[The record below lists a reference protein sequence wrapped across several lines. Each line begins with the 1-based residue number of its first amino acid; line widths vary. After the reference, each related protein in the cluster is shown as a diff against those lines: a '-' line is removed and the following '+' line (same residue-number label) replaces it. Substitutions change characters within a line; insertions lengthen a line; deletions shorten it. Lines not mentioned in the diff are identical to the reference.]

1 MSIEDKK
8 VYTEKIDYPLQ
19 TLVQSVID
27 GDIVTDP
34 DYQRDYVYDDKKAS
48 KIIESVI
55 LGIPIPTV
63 YLCQEADETLSVID
77 GQQRIT
83 SIYRYM
89 TNLFALK
96 GLNEL
101 PELNGKKYKDLERTI
116 QIKLKQSTL
125 TGIKIL
131 KESQELKY
139 EIFARLNQGAVS
151 LNPQELRNCIYR
163 GTFNNLL
170 EELAKNKLLPSL
182 FNEVD
187 NRKSYQ
193 ENILRFFALRDYNNY
208 SSSIK
213 ITMNKFMEE
222 HRNDEENKILEAKKR
237 FNSVIEIIKQV
248 LGDTAF
254 HAVDRTKGVLIDKFS
269 GSVYDSIIVPFSFY
283 DPHDL
288 MMNADKIRDAINDL
302 KKNNETYKD
311 YTYAATGSKD
321 RVKGRIMLVDSLLN
335 KIIGSYGK
343 TSNSNRFFSF
353 DIKKELFHPGYICS
367 YCKNEILDINDA
379 EVDHIIPF
387 SKGGTTSIDNAQ
399 LLHRHCNRE
408 KNASLDNIED
418 ESE

>member
-1 MSIEDKK
+1 MLLGVIIMSIEDKK

-131 KESQELKY
+131 KESQELKC

-208 SSSIK
+208 SS
-213 ITMNKFMEE
+213 
-222 HRNDEENKILEAKKR
+222 
-237 FNSVIEIIKQV
+237 
-248 LGDTAF
+248 
-254 HAVDRTKGVLIDKFS
+254 
-269 GSVYDSIIVPFSFY
+269 
-283 DPHDL
+283 
-288 MMNADKIRDAINDL
+288 
-302 KKNNETYKD
+302 
-311 YTYAATGSKD
+311 
-321 RVKGRIMLVDSLLN
+321 
-335 KIIGSYGK
+335 
-343 TSNSNRFFSF
+343 
-353 DIKKELFHPGYICS
+353 
-367 YCKNEILDINDA
+367 
-379 EVDHIIPF
+379 
-387 SKGGTTSIDNAQ
+387 
-399 LLHRHCNRE
+399 
-408 KNASLDNIED
+408 
-418 ESE
+418 